1 MLVEQALQKPN
12 VTHTPVLSLVVL
24 GTTTGVL
31 LHQTDACNERKPIL
45 VDDDPWCQA
54 QAGVLRSHGEE
65 KVLWEPPV
73 ELSPSW
79 SVCNVSAK
87 RRLPISNGGSTSDGS
102 GWTRWYYLQSSY
114 CLHKS
119 INNSSNSHCSR
130 QITKSQVVCC
140 QEQRSES
147 EGSGSHPHH
156 QTWLDS

>member
-31 LHQTDACNERKPIL
+31 LHQTDACNERKPNL

-79 SVCNVSAK
+79 SVSNASAK

-102 GWTRWYYLQSSY
+102 GWARW
-114 CLHKS
+114 
-119 INNSSNSHCSR
+119 
-130 QITKSQVVCC
+130 
-140 QEQRSES
+140 
-147 EGSGSHPHH
+147 
-156 QTWLDS
+156 